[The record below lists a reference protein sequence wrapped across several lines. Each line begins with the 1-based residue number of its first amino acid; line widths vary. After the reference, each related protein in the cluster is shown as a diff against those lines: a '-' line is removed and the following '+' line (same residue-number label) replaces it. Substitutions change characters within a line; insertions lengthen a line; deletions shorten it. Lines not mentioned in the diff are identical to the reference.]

1 MFKRRSFVPSRGLRA
16 MPGSGSHE
24 PNIVKP
30 SRKVPQHPGET
41 ARFEPVPF
49 DRERHAHSASTR
61 VRTFPQRTTAVSTST
76 HKDTTPAPRA
86 NDAYTGASS
95 PAVATAADKREAA
108 ASALPLAE
116 PHTRTFTAKSD
127 NLPLSALQAVVRA
140 GRLTWDATLLLVFSP
155 VIAVWWLLERRHRKG
170 GR

>member
-16 MPGSGSHE
+16 MPGTGSHE
-24 PNIVKP
+24 PHIIKP
-30 SRKVPQHPGET
+30 SRKVPQHPGEA

-49 DRERHAHSASTR
+49 DRERHAHSPSTR
-61 VRTFPQRTTAVSTST
+61 VRTFPQRTTAVSTSSR
-76 HKDTTPAPRA
+76 KDTRPAARPS
-86 NDAYTGASS
+86 DAHTGASA
-95 PAVATAADKREAA
+95 PAVPATPDEREAA
-108 ASALPLAE
+108 TPTLPLAA
-116 PHTRTFTAKSD
+116 PHTRTFPAKSD
-127 NLPLSALQAVVRA
+127 NLLRSALQVVARA

>member
-24 PNIVKP
+24 PHIVKP

-41 ARFEPVPF
+41 ARFEPVPL

-76 HKDTTPAPRA
+76 YKDTRPAAR
-86 NDAYTGASS
+86 TKVASS
-95 PAVATAADKREAA
+95 VASTPIMPTAVEELESATTT
-108 ASALPLAE
+108 LPLAA
-116 PHTRTFTAKSD
+116 PQTRTFTAMSE
-127 NLPLSALQAVVRA
+127 NLPRWALQVVARA

>member
-24 PNIVKP
+24 PHIIRP
-30 SRKVPQHPGET
+30 SRKVPQHPGEA

-61 VRTFPQRTTAVSTST
+61 VRTFPQRTTAVSTSAR
-76 HKDTTPAPRA
+76 KDTRPSARPS
-86 NDAYTGASS
+86 DADAGAAA
-95 PAVATAADKREAA
+95 PAVPAAVDERKTAT
-108 ASALPLAE
+108 STLPLAAL
-116 PHTRTFTAKSD
+116 HTRTFTARSD
-127 NLPLSALQAVVRA
+127 NLPRSALQVVARA